1 MKAKIILTTIAAA
14 CMSFSVMALTIN
26 EAKSQGMVGENSAGY
41 LGVIKGAGDV
51 KKLVADINKKRKA
64 KYQQLAKKNG
74 ISLSQVEKLA
84 AEKTYKKTSSGHFI
98 QVNGKWVK
106 K

>member
-1 MKAKIILTTIAAA
+1 MKAKMILTTIAAA
-14 CMSFSVMALTIN
+14 CLSFSVMAMTIN
-26 EAKSQGMVGENSAGY
+26 EAKTQGFVGENSAGY
-41 LGVIKGAGDV
+41 LGVIKGSASV

-64 KYQQLAKKNG
+64 KYQQLAKKNK
-74 ISLSQVEKLA
+74 ISLAQVEKLA

>member
-1 MKAKIILTTIAAA
+1 MKAKMILTTIAAA
-14 CMSFSVMALTIN
+14 CLSFSVMAMSIN
-26 EAKSQGMVGENSAGY
+26 EAKTQGLVGENSAGY
-41 LGVIKGAGDV
+41 LGVIKGSAEV
-51 KKLVADINKKRKA
+51 KRLVTDINKKRQA
-64 KYQQLAKKNG
+64 KYQQLAKKNK
-74 ISLSQVEKLA
+74 ISLAQVEKLA

>member
-1 MKAKIILTTIAAA
+1 MKAKMILTTIAAA
-14 CMSFSVMALTIN
+14 CLSFSVMAMSIN
-26 EAKSQGMVGENSAGY
+26 EAKTQGLVGENSAGY
-41 LGVIKGAGDV
+41 LGVIKGSAEV
-51 KKLVADINKKRKA
+51 KKLVAEINRKRKA
-64 KYQQLAKKNG
+64 KYQQLAKKNK
-74 ISLSQVEKLA
+74 ISLAQVEKLA